1 MVYLTEKYIDFN
13 KTIYELCKDDSEIP
27 TILSE
32 LGFKDITKPGMIS
45 TAGRIMTINKGSAL
59 KKIDIET
66 IKEKFISK
74 GYKILGGF

>member
-1 MVYLTEKYIDFN
+1 MSEKHIDLN
-13 KTIYELCKDDSEIP
+13 KTIYELCMDDSEIP

-45 TAGRIMTINKGSAL
+45 TAGKIMTINKGAAL

-66 IKEKFISK
+66 IKEKFESR
-74 GYKILGGF
+74 GYKITGGLK